1 MDLSLTM
8 DSEHRDGLA
17 CPYVCVL
24 WNLSYVSVYLYSHG
38 CLYAYRAFVY
48 ARRKDTLSPKFIPC
62 EIENKEQ
69 EFELDPKI
77 VIYVSSMS
85 TQ

>member
-1 MDLSLTM
+1 MYA
-8 DSEHRDGLA
+8 HRA
-17 CPYVCVL
+17 
-24 WNLSYVSVYLYSHG
+24 S
-38 CLYAYRAFVY
+38 VY
-48 ARRKDTLSPKFIPC
+48 ARRKETLSPKFIPC

-69 EFELDPKI
+69 EFELDPQI

>member
-1 MDLSLTM
+1 M
-8 DSEHRDGLA
+8 
-17 CPYVCVL
+17 
-24 WNLSYVSVYLYSHG
+24 
-38 CLYAYRAFVY
+38 YAYRASVY
-48 ARRKDTLSPKFIPC
+48 ARRKETLSPKFIPC

-69 EFELDPKI
+69 EFELDPQI